1 MGSTAPNLAETRV
14 TQRPRIFRSASD
26 VDDED
31 PPGGPHDTRD
41 FEMRLM
47 IYPVVLGIGKRL
59 FDETTDKKPMRL
71 VGNKTVD
78 RDLVLL
84 TYEPIQKA

>member
-1 MGSTAPNLAETRV
+1 MRFVLLAS
-14 TQRPRIFRSASD
+14 RPGIGHARED
-26 VDDED
+26 LVD
-31 PPGGPHDTRD
+31 
-41 FEMRLM
+41 EMRLM

-71 VGNKTVD
+71 VGNKAVD